1 MRNYKDAEEECDP
14 KYWPILCE
22 DDYFD
27 DLDKTIIMPY
37 WIVAIAVFAT
47 GIIMIASALLKVR
60 SINSGYFC
68 SKFNSEVLRNK
79 SERYITRCK

>member
-37 WIVAIAVFAT
+37 WIVAIAVCAT

-60 SINSGYFC
+60 SINFKLFLLKVHQPGS
-68 SKFNSEVLRNK
+68 SDKQMRN
-79 SERYITRCK
+79 